1 MEKLPPLTSPYTGG
15 EHATLKHRGG
25 FSRLFLPLSKG
36 ELEGV
41 QSKIPNQQAPHDW
54 NLKPKEQH
62 LKEIV

>member
-36 ELEGV
+36 RAV
-41 QSKIPNQQAPHDW
+41 KFY
-54 NLKPKEQH
+54 LKY
-62 LKEIV
+62 LIVL

>member
-1 MEKLPPLTSPYTGG
+1 ME
-15 EHATLKHRGG
+15 RI
-25 FSRLFLPLSKG
+25 LPLSKG